1 MPKYDELPSRCSE
14 DTIRVVVESP
24 RGSRVKIGYD
34 PELEVFAIDRE
45 LVLGLA
51 YPYDW
56 GFVPSTLAQ
65 DGDPLDAMV
74 LGDSHTYPGVVL
86 AGRAIGVA
94 RVTEPAKKGRIA
106 NDRVLFAPADE
117 ERYAEM
123 TDVRALSKRARQEL
137 ERFFLS
143 ATLFDKRDVR
153 LEGWDGPKA
162 ALKLVAS
169 CEAAWAERRTGK

>member
-1 MPKYDELPSRCSE
+1 MAKYDALPSRCAGGA
-14 DTIRVVVESP
+14 IRVVVESP

-34 PELEVFAIDRE
+34 PELAVFAVDRE

-56 GFVPSTLAQ
+56 GFVPSTLAE

-94 RVTEPAKKGRIA
+94 RVTEPRGKRRIS

-117 ERYAEM
+117 ERYAELD
-123 TDVRALSKRARQEL
+123 DVRNLSKRGRQEL

-153 LEGWDGPKA
+153 VEGWDGPKA
-162 ALKLVAS
+162 ALKLVAR
-169 CEAAWAERRTGK
+169 CETAWARKRSGK